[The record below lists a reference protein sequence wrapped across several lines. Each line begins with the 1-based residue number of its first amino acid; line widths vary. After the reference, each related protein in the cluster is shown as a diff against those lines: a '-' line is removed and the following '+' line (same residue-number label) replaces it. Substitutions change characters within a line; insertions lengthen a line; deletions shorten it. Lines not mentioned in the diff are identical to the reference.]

1 MNQIDSLK
9 VFFTFPISIDR
20 PPYLQWHVDYQSRQY
35 IQRLIEDKT
44 TDPEITAIAQLLVKQ
59 LFQSNPERLP
69 PNSRNSIAALLA
81 NLLLSQRQQR
91 THADIASIF
100 RIVKQHGSTMTLEEI
115 YALGLNILCQPER
128 FLKNFEPQ
136 SEDWLG
142 SLLAYIPNKFKG
154 ELVDRL
160 RSILGQDFNRT
171 NLGLLARCSPTRMRT
186 ALIEAGERGSRLE
199 QMLAV
204 HQYLKETIAAKL
216 FETRNPQIAHY
227 EALLAR
233 QREQVDGANS
243 SIPDLD
249 SLKNTLDLMGNATR
263 SYERSLTDP
272 VDRADSLDRNVNKD
286 GDSTATL
293 GDFYVDP
300 VADSDSQGTTAQQQE
315 LRQRVAHLLSNSS
328 DPIFVLIDG
337 LNLTQ
342 AEAGKELGCNQST
355 VMRRRDRLLL
365 KLAGQLALE
374 LTPNVETL
382 TAKQLEEIA
391 SYIAACVK
399 DYYLELLM
407 GIVID
412 IEATRI
418 GDNETI
424 AKFTDIVCDRWRF
437 RFIPEEVGLIKA
449 REFVIWILSIIQRS
463 MD

>member
-1 MNQIDSLK
+1 M
-9 VFFTFPISIDR
+9 
-20 PPYLQWHVDYQSRQY
+20 
-35 IQRLIEDKT
+35 
-44 TDPEITAIAQLLVKQ
+44 
-59 LFQSNPERLP
+59 
-69 PNSRNSIAALLA
+69 
-81 NLLLSQRQQR
+81 
-91 THADIASIF
+91 
-100 RIVKQHGSTMTLEEI
+100 
-115 YALGLNILCQPER
+115 
-128 FLKNFEPQ
+128 
-136 SEDWLG
+136 
-142 SLLAYIPNKFKG
+142 
-154 ELVDRL
+154 

-186 ALIEAGERGSRLE
+186 VLIEAGEKGGRLE
-199 QMLAV
+199 QMLEV
-204 HQYLKETIAAKL
+204 HQCLKETIAAKL
-216 FETRNPQIAHY
+216 FETRNPQIVHY

-272 VDRADSLDRNVNKD
+272 VNRADSLDRNVNKD
-286 GDSTATL
+286 GNSTATL
-293 GDFYVDP
+293 GDFYIDP
-300 VADSDSQGTTAQQQE
+300 AADSDSKGTTAEQQE
-315 LRQRVAHLLSNSS
+315 LRQRIAQFLSNSS
-328 DPIFVLIDG
+328 DPIFLLIDG

-437 RFIPEEVGLIKA
+437 IFIPEEVGLIKA
-449 REFVIWILSIIQRS
+449 REFVIWILSII
-463 MD
+463 